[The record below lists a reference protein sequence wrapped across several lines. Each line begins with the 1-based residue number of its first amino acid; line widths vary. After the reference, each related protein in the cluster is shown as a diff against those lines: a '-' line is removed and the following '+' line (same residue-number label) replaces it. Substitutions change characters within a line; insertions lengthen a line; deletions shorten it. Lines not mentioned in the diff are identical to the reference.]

1 MRLAYTMTQGKWDT
15 DLLLHALAQRLI
27 RDGYQ
32 PAGTVQINT
41 DRADANRCDMD
52 VLVLPDG
59 PTVRISQSL
68 GRAARGCR
76 LDASALETAVQMTQ
90 AQLAQSDFLI
100 VNKFGKHEAEG
111 RGFRNVIADA
121 LERNLPVLVGLN
133 TLNRNAFLEFAGG
146 EAAFLEP
153 SSNALYRWLTN
164 NGHLRNKVA

>member
-1 MRLAYTMTQGKWDT
+1 MRLAYTMTPGKGDT
-15 DLLLHALAQRLI
+15 DLLLHALAQRLMHN
-27 RDGYQ
+27 GYR
-32 PAGTVQINT
+32 PAGTVQVNT
-41 DRADANRCDMD
+41 DRADARRCDMD

-90 AQLAQSDFLI
+90 AHLEESDFLI

-111 RGFRNVIADA
+111 RGFRDVIADA
-121 LERNLPVLVGLN
+121 LARDLAVLVGLN
-133 TLNRNAFLEFAGG
+133 TLNKSAFLEFAGG

-153 SSNALYRWLTN
+153 RSDALFGWLTEN
-164 NGHLRNKVA
+164 RRLHIKVA